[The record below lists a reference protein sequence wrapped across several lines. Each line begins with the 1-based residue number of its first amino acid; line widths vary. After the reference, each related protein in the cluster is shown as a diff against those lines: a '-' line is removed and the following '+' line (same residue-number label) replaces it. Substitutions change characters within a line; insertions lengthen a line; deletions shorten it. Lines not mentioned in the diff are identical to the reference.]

1 MRQNAE
7 EPCRGRG
14 RPQIRPDEE
23 TRNLIVEA
31 ARLEFQTKGYAGA
44 CVGDVAKR
52 AGVSTKT
59 LYRLIPNKADLFKE
73 VVNERISR
81 FMVDIDA
88 VVADAGAIEAA
99 LERILVSYGRLT
111 LEAATIALTRLVLS
125 ESDRFPEIA
134 ATFYESAIMKTE
146 KAMEAWLRSQCARG
160 IITLEDPRIATEML
174 RGMMIFE
181 PQRAAML
188 GMRTPPNDDEI
199 VKRAKLCARIFVNG
213 ATAKAT
219 STHH

>member
-23 TRNLIVEA
+23 TRGLIVEA

-88 VVADAGAIEAA
+88 EVGDPGAVEAA
-99 LERILVSYGRLT
+99 LERILIAYGKLT
-111 LEAATIALTRLVLS
+111 LEASTIALIRLVLA

-134 ATFYESAIMKTE
+134 ATFYESAIVKTE
-146 KAMEAWLRSQCARG
+146 KAMEAWLQRQSDRG
-160 IITLEDPRIATEML
+160 IIILEDTRVATEML
-174 RGMMIFE
+174 RGMMVFE
-181 PQRAAML
+181 PQRVAML
-188 GMRTPPNDDEI
+188 GMGAPPDDDEI
-199 VKRAKLCARIFVNG
+199 VKRAKLCAQIFING
-213 ATAKAT
+213 SASKST
-219 STHH
+219 STRH

>member
-23 TRNLIVEA
+23 TRGLIVDA
-31 ARLEFQTKGYAGA
+31 ARWEFQTKGYAGA
-44 CVGDVAKR
+44 SVNDVAKR

-88 VVADAGAIEAA
+88 VVADAGAVDTA
-99 LERILVSYGRLT
+99 LERILTSYGRLT
-111 LEAATIALTRLVLS
+111 LEAGTVALIRLVLS

-134 ATFYESAIMKTE
+134 ATFFESAIMRTE
-146 KAMEAWLRSQCARG
+146 RAMEAWLRRQCALG
-160 IITLEDPRIATEML
+160 ILALDDPKIATEML
-174 RGMMIFE
+174 RGMMVFE
-181 PQRAAML
+181 PQRIAML
-188 GMRTPPNDDEI
+188 GMGAPPDDDEI
-199 VKRAKLCARIFVNG
+199 VKRAKLCAQIFIRG
-213 ATAKAT
+213 SASKTT
-219 STHH
+219 STRH

>member
-1 MRQNAE
+1 MRENAE

-23 TRNLIVEA
+23 TRGLIVEA

-59 LYRLIPNKADLFKE
+59 LYRLIPTKGDLFKE
-73 VVNERISR
+73 VVNERITR

-88 VVADAGAIEAA
+88 VVAGAVETA
-99 LERILVSYGRLT
+99 LERILISYGQLT
-111 LEAATIALTRLVLS
+111 LEPATIALSRLVLA

-134 ATFYESAIMKTE
+134 AAFYEGAIIKTE
-146 KAMEAWLRSQCARG
+146 TAMEAWLRQQCARG
-160 IITLEDPRIATEML
+160 IIAIEDPKIATEML

-188 GMRTPPNDDEI
+188 GMGAAPDADEI
-199 VKRAKLCARIFVNG
+199 VKRAKLCARVFVHG
-213 ATAKAT
+213 SAQKTIPAR
-219 STHH
+219 H